1 MKRSASVALGVVT
14 ALATARAQQSGDPC
28 DAATFNAKVCQAAVR
43 GGSYCS
49 HGARVATRYQQS
61 YPYYYDR
68 YQNYMSQGGVVS
80 ASPAETCP
88 GHSSPIRGGFGSTA
102 SAHATAMKPGS

>member
-14 ALATARAQQSGDPC
+14 ALATARAQQSADPC
-28 DAATFNAKVCQAAVR
+28 DPATFNAKVCQAAVR

-49 HGARVATRYQQS
+49 HGARVPTIYRQS

-68 YQNYMSQGGVVS
+68 YQNYISHGGVVS

-88 GHSSPIRGGFGSTA
+88 GRGSGVRGGFGATA
-102 SAHATAMKPGS
+102 SAHASPMKAGS